1 MIVKTS
7 IVNTS
12 IMEKGHM
19 KKKSTSVELL
29 APAGSYEGFLGSV
42 HAGADAVYLG
52 GSRFGARAYA
62 DNFTQ
67 EEIIQALS
75 YAHIHGKKVYL
86 TLNTLIKEREFGEI
100 YDYLLPFYLAGLDAV
115 IIQDLGVFHQVG
127 EWFPDLE
134 RHVSTQMAIT
144 GSRGAKLLKEM
155 GASRIVPARELSLS
169 EIIQMKQAAD
179 IEIESFVH
187 GAMCYSYSGQ
197 CIFSSLLGGRSGNR
211 GRCAQPCRLPYQ
223 VGNSKKES
231 YPLSLKD
238 MCTLEMI
245 PALIDAG
252 IDSFKIEGRMK
263 SPEYAAGVTSIYR
276 KYIDLYLEHPEK
288 DYHVCP
294 EDLQKLRSLYMR
306 SEISQGYYHQR
317 NGRSMITLD
326 SPSYRGRDEALSA
339 SLRKEYLEGD
349 FRLPVRGWAE
359 VVAGEKITLTI
370 QAEEAVADRIFR
382 QGSDDWKEAWDGQ
395 WDALKEELCVTVYG
409 EVVQTAVKQP
419 ITEEQVIKQLGKTG
433 NTPFVFRNLE
443 AKVSTDAFLPVKQLN
458 ELRRL
463 ACELFAERLIEVQ
476 QLPNEK
482 QRKESLQN
490 RNVEKIKDTQKT
502 EEALSKREQ
511 RSEQLHVSVLTLKQL
526 EGVLSL
532 GERVDRIYL
541 SADLWEEIRTELSI
555 KESKNS
561 KLSGTLSGIMEKL
574 FELPLSS
581 RYLALPFMIR
591 NLDYMAVQQ
600 LEDALQSGFFG
611 GVLVRCLEEL
621 GWLKELGYQ
630 GEIVADAGLYVWNH
644 ASEIPLADTCRE
656 ICLPYELNIH
666 ELRELTAAGLTSVI
680 STVLY
685 GRLPMMVTANCIART
700 EEGCRCA
707 QGIARENMP
716 SSFLPLTDRYQ
727 KIFPVLL
734 NCRHCSNI
742 IYNSLPLS
750 LHGSIDRFRGMGVT
764 HFRLDFTTEDCQ
776 ETETVLKYFQDLLKN
791 GTGELPYQSYT
802 KGHLQRGVE

>member
-1 MIVKTS
+1 
-7 IVNTS
+7 
-12 IMEKGHM
+12 M
-19 KKKSTSVELL
+19 KKKNTTVELL

-52 GSRFGARAYA
+52 GSKFGARAYA

-75 YAHIHGKKVYL
+75 YAHVHGKKVYL

-100 YDYLLPFYLAGLDAV
+100 YDYLLPFYLEGLDAV
-115 IIQDLGVFHQVG
+115 IIQDLGIFYQVG

-134 RHVSTQMAIT
+134 RHVSTQMAVT
-144 GSRGAKLLKEM
+144 GSWGAKLLKEM
-155 GASRIVPARELSLS
+155 GAARIVPARELSLN
-169 EIIQMKQAAD
+169 EIIRMKKAAD

-317 NGRSMITLD
+317 NGKTMITLD

-359 VVAGEKITLTI
+359 VVTGEKISFTI
-370 QAEEAVADRIFR
+370 QAEEVLAERIFR
-382 QGSDDWKEAWDGQ
+382 HSFDDWKEDLDDRGET
-395 WDALKEELCVTVYG
+395 LSVTVYG
-409 EVVQTAVKQP
+409 EAVQTAVKQP

-433 NTPFVFRNLE
+433 NTPFVFQTLE
-443 AKVSTDAFLPVKQLN
+443 AKVSSDAFLPVKQLN

-476 QLPNEK
+476 QLPHAK
-482 QRKESLQN
+482 QRKEALQN
-490 RNVEKIKDTQKT
+490 RDVKKTRDPQRVE
-502 EEALSKREQ
+502 EVLSKRIQPE
-511 RSEQLHVSVLTLKQL
+511 EQLHVSVLTLKQL
-526 EGVLSL
+526 EGVLSF
-532 GERVDRIYL
+532 GDCPDRIYL
-541 SADLWEEIRTELSI
+541 SADLWEEIKTELSN
-555 KESKNS
+555 KGSKKS
-561 KLSGTLSGIMEKL
+561 RLSETMEKL
-574 FELPLSS
+574 CGLPLSS

-591 NLDYMAVQQ
+591 NSSDPDRIHNANPDIIQNSDDVAIQQ
-600 LEDALQSGFFG
+600 LEDALQSGFFS

-621 GWLKELGYQ
+621 GWLKALGYQ

-644 ASEIPLADTCRE
+644 ASAIPLADTCRE

-666 ELRELTAAGLTSVI
+666 ELRELTASGLT
-680 STVLY
+680 TVLSAVFY

-700 EEGCRCA
+700 EERCRCEK
-707 QGIARENMP
+707 GIPRENMP

-727 KIFPVLL
+727 KVFPVLL

-750 LHGSIDRFRGMGVT
+750 LHGSIDRFRDMGVA
-764 HFRLDFTTEDCQ
+764 HFRLDFTTEDYQ
-776 ETETVLKYFQDLLKN
+776 ETEAVLTYFRDLLEN
-791 GTGELPYQSYT
+791 REGELPYQSYT